1 MTTYEAIF
9 CRKSVRKFKK
19 DEVDPW
25 ILNDVERFGE
35 YAMGIRPE
43 IKVKWKIVKASDHAL
58 KGLFMVKAPYYVLLY
73 SEVCE
78 DYLRNA
84 GCLMEQL
91 SLELYVNGIGSCY
104 QGAAKPKAETE
115 DDLEFIM
122 AMAFGYPAE
131 SMVRS
136 EDHFKRRNL
145 KKMMTLHGNFGKIQ
159 RRLLEAARLAPS
171 SMNLQ
176 PWRFVVSDSR
186 VHLFAKK
193 PDHISGRNGC
203 NMNLFDAGIALSHML
218 ITSEEMWFD
227 VEYQK
232 LDSILEKDFQNYV
245 YVCSLLILDE
255 SEKI

>member
-9 CRKSVRKFKK
+9 RRKSVRKYKK
-19 DEVDPW
+19 DEIDPW
-25 ILNDVERFGE
+25 ILDTIAHFGE

-43 IKVKWKIVKASDHAL
+43 IRVKWKIVKAAEKKL
-58 KGLFMVKAPYYVLLY
+58 KGPFMVKAPYYVLLY

-91 SLELYVNGIGSCY
+91 SLELYVNGIGTCY
-104 QGAAKPKAETE
+104 QGGIKPEKKEE
-115 DDLEFIM
+115 DGMEYIM

-131 SMVRS
+131 SMERDV
-136 EDHFKRRNL
+136 EKCKRYEL

-159 RRLLEAARLAPS
+159 RKLLEAARLAPS
-171 SMNLQ
+171 ALNLQ

-193 PDHISGRNGC
+193 TDWVLGDKKR
-203 NMNLFDAGIALSHML
+203 NMNFFDAGIALSHML
-218 ITSEEMWFD
+218 ITAEEMWFD

-232 LDSILEKDFQNYV
+232 LEHILEKDFQNYV
-245 YVCSLLILDE
+245 YVCSLMILDE